1 MRSYYSYYAALL
13 LTAVAQAQEE
23 PLPPTGLPLL
33 DDAVEQCSH
42 SGALECYALLAEVA
56 ERLPGEAWPQFYLG
70 LVLHQGGIDAAEATR
85 AYERALALDP
95 GHVDALCNLGK
106 MRSDAVRAEGPSDAA
121 VALWTR
127 ALEIDPRHRMARVN
141 LALDLHRRGRFDAAT
156 VHWDEL
162 LRRHPADPEVL
173 YNAGVTRAHRG
184 EVPVA
189 ADLYQACLERA
200 PDHVEARINLAA
212 LYHKHGTPRDA
223 VEHYRRALDSL
234 RRVGPA
240 LGEDGDPADAEV
252 MIHGNLGVALTQL
265 GEGDEA
271 VAAHAAGL
279 RIAEARGMVDAADQA
294 RTHLLKAR
302 VPHCDWVAR
311 DAMLAEI
318 LDVDRRRMDR
328 GERPALLPFDTL
340 LVDMPPRARMRH
352 AVYTS
357 RALEHYGD
365 LLPPPA
371 PNAPNGSLRVAY
383 MCYDFNDHPTAHLVE
398 GLFRWHRRFKDAF
411 RSARGPRALE
421 AVAALGYGKDDHS
434 DYRDAIAA
442 DADAFINDLALLG
455 HVDAVVASRAFGAQV
470 VVDLQGHTLGT
481 RMELCMAR
489 VAPVQLAYLI
499 YPGTSGASCLDGAVV
514 DPVVV
519 PPEAARVYTEKL
531 VYLPG
536 TYQVNDYE
544 RHAAVAAYAAA
555 PGARAA
561 HGLPPEPSVVFCNF
575 NKVDKLDPASFGLWM
590 HVLRRAPGSVL
601 WLLRPKG
608 RQFDHV
614 AAHLEAEAAARGV
627 HPARLVWADRVPKAE
642 HLRRHAAA
650 DLLLDTLV
658 YGAHSTATDALRGG
672 LPLLTVRG
680 EQFPQR
686 VGASLLRAVGA
697 KQELLAVD
705 SLRDFEDLAVS
716 LAGTRRLR
724 ALRARLADEGRA
736 SRLFDTRAFTRDLER
751 AFHAVWEGHALAG
764 RLAHHVVVLEDVLPE
779 PALTPFHGGPL
790 PSFESVLP
798 GAWASTEDVGVR

>member
-1 MRSYYSYYAALL
+1 MRSYTVLIGML
-13 LTAVAQAQEE
+13 LTTAQAQEE

-70 LVLHQGGIDAAEATR
+70 LVLHQGGIDADAATR

-127 ALEIDPRHRMARVN
+127 ALEIDPLHRMARVN

-371 PNAPNGSLRVAY
+371 PSAPNGSLRVAY

-455 HVDAVVASRAFGAQV
+455 HVDAVVASRDFGAQI

-519 PPEAARVYTEKL
+519 PPEAARVYTERL

-561 HGLPPEPSVVFCNF
+561 HGLPPRPFVVFCNF

-590 HVLRRAPGSVL
+590 NVLRRAPGSVL

-697 KQELLAVD
+697 DQELLAVD

>member
-1 MRSYYSYYAALL
+1 
-13 LTAVAQAQEE
+13 
-23 PLPPTGLPLL
+23 
-33 DDAVEQCSH
+33 
-42 SGALECYALLAEVA
+42 
-56 ERLPGEAWPQFYLG
+56 
-70 LVLHQGGIDAAEATR
+70 
-85 AYERALALDP
+85 
-95 GHVDALCNLGK
+95 

-240 LGEDGDPADAEV
+240 LGEDGDPADAET

-311 DAMLAEI
+311 EAMLAEI

-455 HVDAVVASRAFGAQV
+455 HVDAVVASRDFGAQI

-514 DPVVV
+514 DPIVV
-519 PPEAARVYTEKL
+519 PPEAARVYTERL

-544 RHAAVAAYAAA
+544 RHAAVATYAAA

-561 HGLPPEPSVVFCNF
+561 HGLPPKPFVVFCNF

-590 HVLRRAPGSVL
+590 NVLRRAPGSVL

-614 AAHLEAEAAARGV
+614 AANLEAEAAARGV

-650 DLLLDTLV
+650 DLLLDTLI

-686 VGASLLRAVGA
+686 VGASLLRAVGTH
-697 KQELLAVD
+697 QELLAVD

-779 PALTPFHGGPL
+779 PALKPFHGGPL

-798 GAWASTEDVGVR
+798 GAWASTGDVGVR

>member
-1 MRSYYSYYAALL
+1 MRSYTVLIGML
-13 LTAVAQAQEE
+13 LTTAQAQEE

-42 SGALECYALLAEVA
+42 SGALECYALLAAVA

-70 LVLHQGGIDAAEATR
+70 LVLHQGGIDAAAATR

-371 PNAPNGSLRVAY
+371 PSAPNGSLRVAY

-434 DYRDAIAA
+434 AYRDAIAA
-442 DADAFINDLALLG
+442 DADAFVNDLALLG
-455 HVDAVVASRAFGAQV
+455 HVDAVVASRAFGAQI

-697 KQELLAVD
+697 DQELLAVD

-779 PALTPFHGGPL
+779 PALKPFHGGPL

-798 GAWASTEDVGVR
+798 GAWASTGDVGVR

>member
-1 MRSYYSYYAALL
+1 MRSYTVLIGML
-13 LTAVAQAQEE
+13 LTTAAQAQEE

-365 LLPPPA
+365 LLPAPA

-442 DADAFINDLALLG
+442 DADAFVNDLALLG
-455 HVDAVVASRAFGAQV
+455 HVDAVVASRAFGAQI

-590 HVLRRAPGSVL
+590 NVLRRAPGSVL

-779 PALTPFHGGPL
+779 PALKPFHGGPL

>member
-1 MRSYYSYYAALL
+1 MRSYTVLLAAVL
-13 LTAVAQAQEE
+13 LTAAQEE

-33 DDAVEQCSH
+33 DDAVDQCSH
-42 SGALECYALLAEVA
+42 SGALECYALLAAVA

-340 LVDMPPRARMRH
+340 LVDMPPRARTRH

-455 HVDAVVASRAFGAQV
+455 HVDAVVASRNFGAQV

-561 HGLPPEPSVVFCNF
+561 HGLPPRPFVVFCNF

-686 VGASLLRAVGA
+686 VGASLLSAVGA

-779 PALTPFHGGPL
+779 PALKPFHGGPL

-798 GAWASTEDVGVR
+798 GAWASTGDVSVR

>member
-1 MRSYYSYYAALL
+1 MRSYTVLIGML
-13 LTAVAQAQEE
+13 LTTAQAQEE

-42 SGALECYALLAEVA
+42 SGALECYALLAAVA

-70 LVLHQGGIDAAEATR
+70 LVLHQGGIDADAATR

-127 ALEIDPRHRMARVN
+127 ALEIDPLHRMARVN

-340 LVDMPPRARMRH
+340 LVDMPPRARTRH

-434 DYRDAIAA
+434 AYRDAIAA

-455 HVDAVVASRAFGAQV
+455 HVDAVVASRDFGAQI

-519 PPEAARVYTEKL
+519 PPEAARVYTERL

-561 HGLPPEPSVVFCNF
+561 HGLPPRPFVVFCNF

>member
-1 MRSYYSYYAALL
+1 MRSYTVLL
-13 LTAVAQAQEE
+13 AVLITAAQAQDE

-42 SGALECYALLAEVA
+42 SGALECYALLAAVA

-127 ALEIDPRHRMARVN
+127 ALEIDPLHRMARVN

-240 LGEDGDPADAEV
+240 LGEDGDPADAET

-311 DAMLAEI
+311 EAMLAEI

-340 LVDMPPRARMRH
+340 LVDMPPRARLRH

-365 LLPPPA
+365 LLPAPA

-455 HVDAVVASRAFGAQV
+455 HVDAVLASRAFGAQI

-561 HGLPPEPSVVFCNF
+561 HGLPPRPFVVFCNF

-590 HVLRRAPGSVL
+590 NVLRRAPGSVL

-686 VGASLLRAVGA
+686 VGASLLSAVGA
-697 KQELLAVD
+697 NQELLAVD

-779 PALTPFHGGPL
+779 PALKPFHGGPL

-798 GAWASTEDVGVR
+798 GAWASTGDVGVR

>member
-1 MRSYYSYYAALL
+1 MRSYTVLL
-13 LTAVAQAQEE
+13 AVLITAAQAQEE

-42 SGALECYALLAEVA
+42 SGALECYALLAAVA

-70 LVLHQGGIDAAEATR
+70 LVLHQGGIDADAATR

-127 ALEIDPRHRMARVN
+127 ALEIDPLHRMARVN

-434 DYRDAIAA
+434 AYRDAIAA

-455 HVDAVVASRAFGAQV
+455 HVDAVVASRDFGAQI

-561 HGLPPEPSVVFCNF
+561 HGLPPRPFVVFCNF

-590 HVLRRAPGSVL
+590 NVLRRAPGSVL

-686 VGASLLRAVGA
+686 VGASLLSAVGTH
-697 KQELLAVD
+697 QELLAVD

>member
-1 MRSYYSYYAALL
+1 MRSYTVLL
-13 LTAVAQAQEE
+13 AVLITAAQAQEE
-23 PLPPTGLPLL
+23 PLPPTNLPLL

-42 SGALECYALLAEVA
+42 TGALECYALLAEVA

-240 LGEDGDPADAEV
+240 LGEDGDPADAET

-311 DAMLAEI
+311 EAMLAEI

-411 RSARGPRALE
+411 RSARGPRALA

-455 HVDAVVASRAFGAQV
+455 HVDAVVASRDFGAQI

-514 DPVVV
+514 DPIVV
-519 PPEAARVYTEKL
+519 PPEAARVYTERL

-544 RHAAVAAYAAA
+544 RHAAVATYAAA
-555 PGARAA
+555 PDARAA
-561 HGLPPEPSVVFCNF
+561 HGLPPKPFVVFCNF

-590 HVLRRAPGSVL
+590 NVLRRAPGSVL

-614 AAHLEAEAAARGV
+614 AANLEAEAAARGV
-627 HPARLVWADRVPKAE
+627 HPARLVWAARVPKAK

-650 DLLLDTLV
+650 DLLLDTLI

-686 VGASLLRAVGA
+686 VGASLLSAVGA
-697 KQELLAVD
+697 NQELLAVD

-779 PALTPFHGGPL
+779 PALKPFHGGPL
-790 PSFESVLP
+790 PSFESGLP
-798 GAWASTEDVGVR
+798 GAWASTGDGGGR

>member
-1 MRSYYSYYAALL
+1 
-13 LTAVAQAQEE
+13 
-23 PLPPTGLPLL
+23 
-33 DDAVEQCSH
+33 
-42 SGALECYALLAEVA
+42 
-56 ERLPGEAWPQFYLG
+56 
-70 LVLHQGGIDAAEATR
+70 
-85 AYERALALDP
+85 
-95 GHVDALCNLGK
+95 
-106 MRSDAVRAEGPSDAA
+106 
-121 VALWTR
+121 
-127 ALEIDPRHRMARVN
+127 
-141 LALDLHRRGRFDAAT
+141 
-156 VHWDEL
+156 
-162 LRRHPADPEVL
+162 
-173 YNAGVTRAHRG
+173 
-184 EVPVA
+184 
-189 ADLYQACLERA
+189 
-200 PDHVEARINLAA
+200 
-212 LYHKHGTPRDA
+212 
-223 VEHYRRALDSL
+223 
-234 RRVGPA
+234 
-240 LGEDGDPADAEV
+240 

-311 DAMLAEI
+311 EAMLAEI

-455 HVDAVVASRAFGAQV
+455 HVDAVVASRDFGAQI

-514 DPVVV
+514 DPIVV
-519 PPEAARVYTEKL
+519 PPEAARVYTERL

-544 RHAAVAAYAAA
+544 RHAAVATYAAA
-555 PGARAA
+555 PGDRAA
-561 HGLPPEPSVVFCNF
+561 HGLPPKPSVVFCNF
-575 NKVDKLDPASFGLWM
+575 NKVDKLDPASFGLWTN
-590 HVLRRAPGSVL
+590 VLRRAPGSVL
-601 WLLRPKG
+601 WLVR
-608 RQFDHV
+608 
-614 AAHLEAEAAARGV
+614 
-627 HPARLVWADRVPKAE
+627 ADRVPKAE

-650 DLLLDTLV
+650 DLLLDTLI

-686 VGASLLRAVGA
+686 VGASLLSAVGA
-697 KQELLAVD
+697 NQELLAVD

-751 AFHAVWEGHALAG
+751 
-764 RLAHHVVVLEDVLPE
+764 
-779 PALTPFHGGPL
+779 
-790 PSFESVLP
+790 
-798 GAWASTEDVGVR
+798 

>member
-1 MRSYYSYYAALL
+1 MRSYTVLL
-13 LTAVAQAQEE
+13 AVLITAAQAQEE

-42 SGALECYALLAEVA
+42 SGALECYALLAAVA

-70 LVLHQGGIDAAEATR
+70 LVLHQGGIDADAATR

-127 ALEIDPRHRMARVN
+127 ALEIDPLHRMARVN

-240 LGEDGDPADAEV
+240 LGEDGDPADAET

-340 LVDMPPRARMRH
+340 LVDMPPRARTRH

-434 DYRDAIAA
+434 AYRDAIAA

-455 HVDAVVASRAFGAQV
+455 HVDAVVASRDFGAQI

-519 PPEAARVYTEKL
+519 PPEAARVYTERL

-561 HGLPPEPSVVFCNF
+561 HGLPPRPFVVFCNF

-590 HVLRRAPGSVL
+590 NVLRRAPGSVL

-697 KQELLAVD
+697 DQELLAVD
-705 SLRDFEDLAVS
+705 SLRDFEDLAVL

>member
-1 MRSYYSYYAALL
+1 MRSYTVLL
-13 LTAVAQAQEE
+13 AVLITAAQAQEE

-42 SGALECYALLAEVA
+42 SGALECYALLAAVA

-70 LVLHQGGIDAAEATR
+70 LVLHQGGIDADAATR

-127 ALEIDPRHRMARVN
+127 ALEIDPLHRMARVN

-340 LVDMPPRARMRH
+340 LVDMPPRARTRH

-371 PNAPNGSLRVAY
+371 PSAPNGSLRVAY

-434 DYRDAIAA
+434 AYRDAIAA

-455 HVDAVVASRAFGAQV
+455 HVDAVVASRDFGAQI

-561 HGLPPEPSVVFCNF
+561 HGLPPRPFVVFCNF

-590 HVLRRAPGSVL
+590 NVLRRAPGSVL

-697 KQELLAVD
+697 DQELLAVD
-705 SLRDFEDLAVS
+705 SLRDFEDLAVL

>member
-1 MRSYYSYYAALL
+1 
-13 LTAVAQAQEE
+13 
-23 PLPPTGLPLL
+23 
-33 DDAVEQCSH
+33 
-42 SGALECYALLAEVA
+42 
-56 ERLPGEAWPQFYLG
+56 
-70 LVLHQGGIDAAEATR
+70 
-85 AYERALALDP
+85 
-95 GHVDALCNLGK
+95 

-127 ALEIDPRHRMARVN
+127 ALEIDPLHRMARVN

-240 LGEDGDPADAEV
+240 LGEDGDPADAET

-311 DAMLAEI
+311 EAMLAEI

-455 HVDAVVASRAFGAQV
+455 HVDAVVASRDFGAQI

-514 DPVVV
+514 DPIVV
-519 PPEAARVYTEKL
+519 PPEAARVYTERL

-544 RHAAVAAYAAA
+544 RHAAVATYAAA

-561 HGLPPEPSVVFCNF
+561 HGLPPKPFVVFCNF

-590 HVLRRAPGSVL
+590 NVLRRAPGSVL

-614 AAHLEAEAAARGV
+614 AANLEAEAAARGV

-650 DLLLDTLV
+650 DLLLDTLI

-686 VGASLLRAVGA
+686 VGASLLRAVGTH
-697 KQELLAVD
+697 QELLAVD

-779 PALTPFHGGPL
+779 PALKPFHGGPL

-798 GAWASTEDVGVR
+798 GAWASTGDVGVR

>member
-127 ALEIDPRHRMARVN
+127 ALEIDPLHRMARVN

-311 DAMLAEI
+311 EAMLAEI

-340 LVDMPPRARMRH
+340 LVDMPPRARTRH

-371 PNAPNGSLRVAY
+371 PSAPNGSLRVAY

-455 HVDAVVASRAFGAQV
+455 HVDAVVASRDFGAQI

-514 DPVVV
+514 DPIVV
-519 PPEAARVYTEKL
+519 PPEAARVYTERL

-544 RHAAVAAYAAA
+544 RHAAVATYAAA
-555 PGARAA
+555 PDARAA
-561 HGLPPEPSVVFCNF
+561 HGLPPKPFVVFCNF

-590 HVLRRAPGSVL
+590 NVLRRAPGSVL

-686 VGASLLRAVGA
+686 VGASLLSAVGA
-697 KQELLAVD
+697 HQELLAVD

-779 PALTPFHGGPL
+779 PALKPFHGGPL

>member
-1 MRSYYSYYAALL
+1 MRSYTVLL
-13 LTAVAQAQEE
+13 AVLITAAQAQEE

-42 SGALECYALLAEVA
+42 SGALECYALLAAVA

-70 LVLHQGGIDAAEATR
+70 LVLHQGGIDADAATR

-127 ALEIDPRHRMARVN
+127 ALEIDPLHRMARVN

-340 LVDMPPRARMRH
+340 LVDMPPRARTRH

-371 PNAPNGSLRVAY
+371 PSAPNGSLRVAY

-434 DYRDAIAA
+434 AYRDAIAA

-455 HVDAVVASRAFGAQV
+455 HVDAVVASRDFGAQI

>member
-1 MRSYYSYYAALL
+1 
-13 LTAVAQAQEE
+13 
-23 PLPPTGLPLL
+23 
-33 DDAVEQCSH
+33 
-42 SGALECYALLAEVA
+42 
-56 ERLPGEAWPQFYLG
+56 
-70 LVLHQGGIDAAEATR
+70 
-85 AYERALALDP
+85 
-95 GHVDALCNLGK
+95 

-127 ALEIDPRHRMARVN
+127 ALEIDPLHRMARVN

-455 HVDAVVASRAFGAQV
+455 HVDAVVASRDFGAQI

-519 PPEAARVYTEKL
+519 PPEAARVYTERL

-561 HGLPPEPSVVFCNF
+561 HGLPPRPFVVFCNF

-590 HVLRRAPGSVL
+590 NVLRRAPGSVL

-697 KQELLAVD
+697 DQELLAVD

>member
-1 MRSYYSYYAALL
+1 MRSYTVLIGML
-13 LTAVAQAQEE
+13 LTTAAQAQEE

-42 SGALECYALLAEVA
+42 SGALECYALLAAVA

-70 LVLHQGGIDAAEATR
+70 LVLHQGGIDAAAATR

-127 ALEIDPRHRMARVN
+127 ALEIDPLHRMARVN

-340 LVDMPPRARMRH
+340 LVDMPPRARTRH

-455 HVDAVVASRAFGAQV
+455 HVDAVVASRDFGAQV

-514 DPVVV
+514 DPIVV

-555 PGARAA
+555 PGIRET
-561 HGLPPEPSVVFCNF
+561 HGLPPRPFVVFCNF

-779 PALTPFHGGPL
+779 PALKPFHGGPL

-798 GAWASTEDVGVR
+798 GAWASTGDVGVR

>member
-1 MRSYYSYYAALL
+1 MRSYYNYAALL

-42 SGALECYALLAEVA
+42 SGALECYARLAAVA

-70 LVLHQGGIDAAEATR
+70 LVLHQGGIDAAAATR

-434 DYRDAIAA
+434 AYRDAIAA

-455 HVDAVVASRAFGAQV
+455 HVDAVVASRDFGAQI

-519 PPEAARVYTEKL
+519 PPEAARVYTERL

-544 RHAAVAAYAAA
+544 RHAAVATYAAA

-561 HGLPPEPSVVFCNF
+561 HGLPPRPFVVFCNF

-590 HVLRRAPGSVL
+590 NVLRRAPGSVL

-614 AAHLEAEAAARGV
+614 AANLEAEAAARGV

-798 GAWASTEDVGVR
+798 GAWASTGDVGVR

>member
-1 MRSYYSYYAALL
+1 MRSYTVLL
-13 LTAVAQAQEE
+13 AVLITAAQAQEE

-240 LGEDGDPADAEV
+240 LGEDGDPADAET

-365 LLPPPA
+365 LLPLPA
-371 PNAPNGSLRVAY
+371 HNAPNGSLRVAY

-455 HVDAVVASRAFGAQV
+455 HVDAVVASRDFGAQI

-514 DPVVV
+514 DPIVV
-519 PPEAARVYTEKL
+519 PPEAARVYTERL

-544 RHAAVAAYAAA
+544 RHAAVATYAAA

-561 HGLPPEPSVVFCNF
+561 HGLPPKPFVVFCNF

-590 HVLRRAPGSVL
+590 NVLRRAPGSVL

-614 AAHLEAEAAARGV
+614 AANLEAEAAARGV

-650 DLLLDTLV
+650 DLLLDTLI

-686 VGASLLRAVGA
+686 VGASLLRAVGTH
-697 KQELLAVD
+697 QELLAVD

-751 AFHAVWEGHALAG
+751 AFHAVWEAHALAG

-779 PALTPFHGGPL
+779 PVLKPFHGGPL

-798 GAWASTEDVGVR
+798 EAWASTGDVGVR

>member
-1 MRSYYSYYAALL
+1 MRSYTVLL
-13 LTAVAQAQEE
+13 AVLITAAQAQEE

-42 SGALECYALLAEVA
+42 SGALECYALLAAVA

-70 LVLHQGGIDAAEATR
+70 LVLHQGGIDADAATR

-127 ALEIDPRHRMARVN
+127 ALEIDPLHRMARVN

-455 HVDAVVASRAFGAQV
+455 HVDAVVASRDFGAQI

-561 HGLPPEPSVVFCNF
+561 HGLPPRPFVVFCNF

-697 KQELLAVD
+697 DQELLAVD

>member
-1 MRSYYSYYAALL
+1 MRSYTVLL
-13 LTAVAQAQEE
+13 AVLITAAQAQEE
-23 PLPPTGLPLL
+23 PLPPTNLPLL

-70 LVLHQGGIDAAEATR
+70 LVLHQGGIDAAAATR

-311 DAMLAEI
+311 EAMLAEI

-371 PNAPNGSLRVAY
+371 PSEPNGTLRVAY

-455 HVDAVVASRAFGAQV
+455 HVDAVVASRDFGAQI

-514 DPVVV
+514 DPIVV
-519 PPEAARVYTEKL
+519 PPEAARVYTERL

-561 HGLPPEPSVVFCNF
+561 HGLPPKPFVVFCNF

-590 HVLRRAPGSVL
+590 NVLRRAPGSVL

-614 AAHLEAEAAARGV
+614 AANLEAEAAARGV

-650 DLLLDTLV
+650 DLLLDTLI

-779 PALTPFHGGPL
+779 PALKPFHGGPL

-798 GAWASTEDVGVR
+798 GAWASTGDVGVR

>member
-1 MRSYYSYYAALL
+1 MRSYTVLL
-13 LTAVAQAQEE
+13 AVLITAAQAQEE

-42 SGALECYALLAEVA
+42 SGALECYALLAAVA

-70 LVLHQGGIDAAEATR
+70 LVLHQGGIDADAATR

-127 ALEIDPRHRMARVN
+127 ALEIDPLHRMARVN

-455 HVDAVVASRAFGAQV
+455 HVDAVVASRDFGAQI

-561 HGLPPEPSVVFCNF
+561 HGLPPRPFVVFCNF

-590 HVLRRAPGSVL
+590 NVLRRAPGSVL

-697 KQELLAVD
+697 DQELLAVD
-705 SLRDFEDLAVS
+705 SLRDFEDLAVL

>member
-1 MRSYYSYYAALL
+1 MRSYTVLLAVL
-13 LTAVAQAQEE
+13 LTAAQEE

-340 LVDMPPRARMRH
+340 LVDMPPRARTRH

-455 HVDAVVASRAFGAQV
+455 HVDAVVAGRAFGAQI

-519 PPEAARVYTEKL
+519 PPEAARVYTERL
-531 VYLPG
+531 VYVPG

-555 PGARAA
+555 PGARTA

-590 HVLRRAPGSVL
+590 NVLRRAPGSVL

>member
-1 MRSYYSYYAALL
+1 MRSYTVLL
-13 LTAVAQAQEE
+13 AVLITAAQAQEE

-42 SGALECYALLAEVA
+42 SGALECYALLAAVA

-70 LVLHQGGIDAAEATR
+70 LVLHQGGIDADAATR

-127 ALEIDPRHRMARVN
+127 ALEIDPLHRMARVN

-340 LVDMPPRARMRH
+340 LVDMPPRARTRH

-371 PNAPNGSLRVAY
+371 PSAPNGSLRVAY

-455 HVDAVVASRAFGAQV
+455 HVDAVVASRDFGAQI

-519 PPEAARVYTEKL
+519 PPEAARVYTERL

-561 HGLPPEPSVVFCNF
+561 HGLPPRPFVVFCNF

-590 HVLRRAPGSVL
+590 NVLRRAPGSVL

-705 SLRDFEDLAVS
+705 SLRDFEDLAVL

>member
-42 SGALECYALLAEVA
+42 TGALECYALLAEVA

-240 LGEDGDPADAEV
+240 LGEDGDPADAET

-311 DAMLAEI
+311 EAMLAEI

-357 RALEHYGD
+357 KALEHYGD

-455 HVDAVVASRAFGAQV
+455 HVDAVVASRDFGAQI

-514 DPVVV
+514 DPIVV
-519 PPEAARVYTEKL
+519 PPEAARVYTERL

-544 RHAAVAAYAAA
+544 RHAAVATYAAA
-555 PGARAA
+555 PDARAA
-561 HGLPPEPSVVFCNF
+561 HGLPPRPFVVFCNF

-590 HVLRRAPGSVL
+590 NVLRRAPGSVL

-614 AAHLEAEAAARGV
+614 AANLEAEAAARGV

-650 DLLLDTLV
+650 DLLLDTLI

-686 VGASLLRAVGA
+686 VGASLLSAVGA
-697 KQELLAVD
+697 NQELLAVD

-751 AFHAVWEGHALAG
+751 AFHAVWEAHALAG

-779 PALTPFHGGPL
+779 PALKPFHGGPL

-798 GAWASTEDVGVR
+798 GAWASTGDVGVR

>member
-1 MRSYYSYYAALL
+1 MRSYTVLL
-13 LTAVAQAQEE
+13 AVLITAAQAQEE

-95 GHVDALCNLGK
+95 RHVDALCNLGK

-240 LGEDGDPADAEV
+240 LGEDGDPADAET

-455 HVDAVVASRAFGAQV
+455 HVDAVVASRDFGAQI

-514 DPVVV
+514 DPIVV
-519 PPEAARVYTEKL
+519 PPEAARVYTERL

-544 RHAAVAAYAAA
+544 RHAAVATYAAA
-555 PGARAA
+555 PDARAA
-561 HGLPPEPSVVFCNF
+561 HGLPPRPFVVFCNF

-590 HVLRRAPGSVL
+590 NVLRRAPGSVL

-779 PALTPFHGGPL
+779 PALKPFHGGPL

-798 GAWASTEDVGVR
+798 GAWASTGDVGVR

>member
-1 MRSYYSYYAALL
+1 MRSYTVLL
-13 LTAVAQAQEE
+13 AVLITAAQAQEE

-70 LVLHQGGIDAAEATR
+70 LVLHQGGIDADAATR

-127 ALEIDPRHRMARVN
+127 ALEIDPLHRMARVN

-240 LGEDGDPADAEV
+240 LGEDGDPADAET

-455 HVDAVVASRAFGAQV
+455 HVDAVVASRDFGAQI

-519 PPEAARVYTEKL
+519 PPEAARVYTERL

-561 HGLPPEPSVVFCNF
+561 HGLPPRPFVVFCNF

-590 HVLRRAPGSVL
+590 NVLRRAPGSVL

-686 VGASLLRAVGA
+686 VGASLLSAVGA
-697 KQELLAVD
+697 NQELLAVD

>member
-1 MRSYYSYYAALL
+1 MRSYTVLLAAV
-13 LTAVAQAQEE
+13 LTAAAQAQEE

-42 SGALECYALLAEVA
+42 TGALECYALLAEVA

-127 ALEIDPRHRMARVN
+127 ALEIDPLHRMARVN

-240 LGEDGDPADAEV
+240 LGEDGDPADAET

-311 DAMLAEI
+311 EAMLAEI

-455 HVDAVVASRAFGAQV
+455 HVDAVVASRDFGAQI

-514 DPVVV
+514 DPIVV
-519 PPEAARVYTEKL
+519 PPEAARVYTERL

-544 RHAAVAAYAAA
+544 RHAAVATYAAA

-561 HGLPPEPSVVFCNF
+561 HGLPPKPFVVFCNF

-590 HVLRRAPGSVL
+590 NVLRRAPGSVL

-614 AAHLEAEAAARGV
+614 AANLEAEAAARGV

-650 DLLLDTLV
+650 DLLLDTLI

-686 VGASLLRAVGA
+686 VGASLLSAVGA
-697 KQELLAVD
+697 NQELLAVD

-751 AFHAVWEGHALAG
+751 AFHAVWEAHALAG

-779 PALTPFHGGPL
+779 PALKPFHGGPL

-798 GAWASTEDVGVR
+798 GAWASTGDVGVR

>member
-1 MRSYYSYYAALL
+1 MRSYTVLIGML
-13 LTAVAQAQEE
+13 LTTAQAQEE

-42 SGALECYALLAEVA
+42 SGALECYALLAAVA

-70 LVLHQGGIDAAEATR
+70 LVLHQGGIDAAAATR

-127 ALEIDPRHRMARVN
+127 ALEIDPLHRMARVN

-240 LGEDGDPADAEV
+240 LGEDGDPADAET

-318 LDVDRRRMDR
+318 LAVDRRRMDR

-340 LVDMPPRARMRH
+340 LVDMPPRARTRH

-434 DYRDAIAA
+434 AYRDAIAA
-442 DADAFINDLALLG
+442 DADVFMNDLALLG
-455 HVDAVVASRAFGAQV
+455 HVDAVLASRDFGAQI

-514 DPVVV
+514 DPIVV
-519 PPEAARVYTEKL
+519 PPEAARVYTERL

-544 RHAAVAAYAAA
+544 RHAAVATYAAA
-555 PGARAA
+555 PDARAA
-561 HGLPPEPSVVFCNF
+561 HGLPPKPFVVFCNF

-590 HVLRRAPGSVL
+590 NVLRRAPGSVL

-798 GAWASTEDVGVR
+798 GAWASTGDVGVR

>member
-1 MRSYYSYYAALL
+1 MRSYTVLIGML
-13 LTAVAQAQEE
+13 LTTAQAQEE

-70 LVLHQGGIDAAEATR
+70 LVLHQGGIDAAAATR

-127 ALEIDPRHRMARVN
+127 ALEIDPLHRMARVN

-212 LYHKHGTPRDA
+212 LYHKHCTPRDA

-340 LVDMPPRARMRH
+340 LVDMPPRARTRH

-371 PNAPNGSLRVAY
+371 PSAPNGSLRVAY

-455 HVDAVVASRAFGAQV
+455 HVDAVVASRDFGAQI

-561 HGLPPEPSVVFCNF
+561 HGLPPRPFVVFCNF

-590 HVLRRAPGSVL
+590 NVLRRAPGSVL

-779 PALTPFHGGPL
+779 PALKPFHGGPL

>member
-1 MRSYYSYYAALL
+1 MRSYTVLL
-13 LTAVAQAQEE
+13 AVLITAAQAQEE

-42 SGALECYALLAEVA
+42 SGALECYALLAAVA

-70 LVLHQGGIDAAEATR
+70 LVLHQGGIDAAAATR

-127 ALEIDPRHRMARVN
+127 ALEIDPLHRMARVN

-371 PNAPNGSLRVAY
+371 PSAPNGSLRVAY

-434 DYRDAIAA
+434 AYRDAIAA

-455 HVDAVVASRAFGAQV
+455 HVDAVVASRDFGAQI

-519 PPEAARVYTEKL
+519 PPEAARVYTERL

-561 HGLPPEPSVVFCNF
+561 HGLPPRPFVVFCNF

-697 KQELLAVD
+697 DQELLAVD
-705 SLRDFEDLAVS
+705 SLRDFEDLAVL

>member
-1 MRSYYSYYAALL
+1 MRSYTVLL
-13 LTAVAQAQEE
+13 AVLITAAQAQEE

-42 SGALECYALLAEVA
+42 SGALECYALLAAVA

-70 LVLHQGGIDAAEATR
+70 LVLHQGGIDADAATR

-127 ALEIDPRHRMARVN
+127 ALEIDPLHRMARVN

-240 LGEDGDPADAEV
+240 LGEDGDPADAET

-434 DYRDAIAA
+434 AYRDAIAA

-455 HVDAVVASRAFGAQV
+455 HVDAVVASRDFGAQI

-519 PPEAARVYTEKL
+519 PPEAARVYTERL

-561 HGLPPEPSVVFCNF
+561 HGLPPRPFVVFCNF

-590 HVLRRAPGSVL
+590 NVLRRAPGSVL

-697 KQELLAVD
+697 DQELLAVD
-705 SLRDFEDLAVS
+705 SLRDFEDLAVL

>member
-1 MRSYYSYYAALL
+1 
-13 LTAVAQAQEE
+13 
-23 PLPPTGLPLL
+23 
-33 DDAVEQCSH
+33 
-42 SGALECYALLAEVA
+42 
-56 ERLPGEAWPQFYLG
+56 
-70 LVLHQGGIDAAEATR
+70 
-85 AYERALALDP
+85 
-95 GHVDALCNLGK
+95 
-106 MRSDAVRAEGPSDAA
+106 
-121 VALWTR
+121 
-127 ALEIDPRHRMARVN
+127 
-141 LALDLHRRGRFDAAT
+141 
-156 VHWDEL
+156 
-162 LRRHPADPEVL
+162 
-173 YNAGVTRAHRG
+173 
-184 EVPVA
+184 
-189 ADLYQACLERA
+189 
-200 PDHVEARINLAA
+200 
-212 LYHKHGTPRDA
+212 
-223 VEHYRRALDSL
+223 
-234 RRVGPA
+234 
-240 LGEDGDPADAEV
+240 
-252 MIHGNLGVALTQL
+252 
-265 GEGDEA
+265 
-271 VAAHAAGL
+271 
-279 RIAEARGMVDAADQA
+279 MVDAADQA

-311 DAMLAEI
+311 EAMLAEI

-455 HVDAVVASRAFGAQV
+455 HVDAVVASRDFGAQI

-514 DPVVV
+514 DPIVV
-519 PPEAARVYTEKL
+519 PPEAARVYTERL

-544 RHAAVAAYAAA
+544 RHAAVATYAAA

-561 HGLPPEPSVVFCNF
+561 HGLPPKPFVVFCNF

-590 HVLRRAPGSVL
+590 NVLRRAPGSVL

-614 AAHLEAEAAARGV
+614 AANLEAEAAARGV

-650 DLLLDTLV
+650 DLLLDTLI

-686 VGASLLRAVGA
+686 VGASLLRAVGTH
-697 KQELLAVD
+697 QELLAVD

-779 PALTPFHGGPL
+779 PALKPFHGGPL

-798 GAWASTEDVGVR
+798 GAWASTGDVGVR

>member
-1 MRSYYSYYAALL
+1 MRSYTVLLAAVL
-13 LTAVAQAQEE
+13 LTAAQEE

-33 DDAVEQCSH
+33 DDAVDQCSH
-42 SGALECYALLAEVA
+42 SGALECYALLAAVA

-70 LVLHQGGIDAAEATR
+70 LVLHQGGIDAAAATR

-240 LGEDGDPADAEV
+240 LGEDGDPADAET

-455 HVDAVVASRAFGAQV
+455 HVDAVVASRDFGAQI

-514 DPVVV
+514 DPIVV
-519 PPEAARVYTEKL
+519 PPEAARVYTERL

-544 RHAAVAAYAAA
+544 RHAAVATYAAA
-555 PGARAA
+555 PDARAA
-561 HGLPPEPSVVFCNF
+561 HGLPPKPFVVFCNF

-590 HVLRRAPGSVL
+590 NVLRRAPGSVL

-614 AAHLEAEAAARGV
+614 AANLEAEAAARGV

-686 VGASLLRAVGA
+686 VGASLLSAVGA
-697 KQELLAVD
+697 NQELLAVD

-798 GAWASTEDVGVR
+798 GAWASTGDVGVR

>member
-1 MRSYYSYYAALL
+1 MRSYTVLIAML
-13 LTAVAQAQEE
+13 LTTAAQAQEE

-42 SGALECYALLAEVA
+42 SGALECYALLAAVA

-70 LVLHQGGIDAAEATR
+70 LVLHQGGIDADAATR

-455 HVDAVVASRAFGAQV
+455 HVDAVVASRDFGAQI

-561 HGLPPEPSVVFCNF
+561 HGLPPRPFVVFCNF

-590 HVLRRAPGSVL
+590 NVLRRAPGSVL

-705 SLRDFEDLAVS
+705 SLRDFEDLAVL